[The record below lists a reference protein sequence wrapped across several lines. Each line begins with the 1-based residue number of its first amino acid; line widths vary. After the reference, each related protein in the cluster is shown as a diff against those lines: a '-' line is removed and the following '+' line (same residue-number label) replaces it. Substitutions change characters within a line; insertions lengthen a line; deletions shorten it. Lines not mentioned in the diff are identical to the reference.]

1 MVYLRVLRC
10 SQLAST
16 PLLRDSTRSQH
27 SSCESDGQEQ
37 VRSEPRTRQSSR
49 AHRHRRVRRPVCRH
63 NMRACLGLQAHTRAI
78 ARAHPMLVL
87 CEAAAMLLT
96 TSRDQVGAERRAQPP
111 RSSLLQTW
119 QVLFVPE
126 TWRRMQGPHVRGSV
140 PAAGPAAA
148 RNAPKGQ
155 QARGP
160 RSGHQAC
167 GTTGTLPPRPIAEKA
182 KPRVG
187 NTATV
192 ATVHAVH
199 KDREML
205 LIDLRGAQMVKLSTG
220 SPATTHKGEQAT

>member
-1 MVYLRVLRC
+1 
-10 SQLAST
+10 
-16 PLLRDSTRSQH
+16 
-27 SSCESDGQEQ
+27 
-37 VRSEPRTRQSSR
+37 
-49 AHRHRRVRRPVCRH
+49 
-63 NMRACLGLQAHTRAI
+63 
-78 ARAHPMLVL
+78 
-87 CEAAAMLLT
+87 MLLT

-126 TWRRMQGPHVRGSV
+126 TWRRMQAPHVRGSV

-182 KPRVG
+182 RPRVG

-199 KDREML
+199 NDREML
-205 LIDLRGAQMVKLSTG
+205 LIDSALGKGYCRCRRRSFQESFSRHDAYNNKGSTPFAQDGKARVSTPGLLASPAQDDGGGMRGARCVKEADSVIAVLHHLLRARLPRALHG
-220 SPATTHKGEQAT
+220 ALLQRIAGPE